1 VSEVYTQPIFTRS
14 SLARRHLSSELL
26 AILQGIMQSSYPQLV
41 LLRAR
46 RLDVLG
52 SQDRV
57 VVDDGICADMR
68 LGVCVELLGLGGEV
82 EVDGE

>member
-1 VSEVYTQPIFTRS
+1 
-14 SLARRHLSSELL
+14 
-26 AILQGIMQSSYPQLV
+26 MQSSYPQLV